1 MKTAALLLLTALV
14 VAGCRKHTD
23 SAGPAAPRLAYIS
36 GVGDLQW
43 QGGKVRS
50 AGLARLSYTGDR
62 LSGLRREERDTT
74 RTVTGPDTVSWISY
88 SLQEY
93 SFRWQGGRIQAARLD
108 TSYSFSSSSTGGVS
122 VASSSGTEPLKY
134 YYTGDRLDSIV
145 YVETTHFDT
154 RLVTD
159 RYDGTGNIATRTILQ
174 YPNGTFNQGQLPLPT
189 ESLTTFTYDDHPNPW
204 QLLFSAVGVVLP
216 EMQGHNFSRNN
227 PLSADIDLT
236 PGVAGDAH
244 KAVRWQYRYDAMGY
258 PVSISADDGSAA
270 VTVRYQ

>member
-1 MKTAALLLLTALV
+1 M
-14 VAGCRKHTD
+14 AGRKGPLRG
-23 SAGPAAPRLAYIS
+23 AGPAELHR
-36 GVGDLQW
+36 G
-43 QGGKVRS
+43 
-50 AGLARLSYTGDR
+50 R

-74 RTVTGPDTVSWISY
+74 RTVTGPVTVSWISY

-108 TSYSFSSSSTGGVS
+108 TFYSFISSSTGTVS
-122 VASSSGTEPLKY
+122 VGSSSGSDPLKY

-145 YVETTHFDT
+145 YEEATPLGI

-159 RYDGTGNIATRTILQ
+159 RFDGKGNIATRTTFQ
-174 YPNGTFNQGQLPLPT
+174 YPPNGTVIQGQLPLPA

-204 QLLFSAVGVVLP
+204 QLLFAAVGVVLP

-236 PGVAGDAH
+236 PGVAGDAR
-244 KAVRWQYRYDAMGY
+244 KAVRWQYRYDATGY
-258 PVSISADDGSAA
+258 PVSISADDGSPS